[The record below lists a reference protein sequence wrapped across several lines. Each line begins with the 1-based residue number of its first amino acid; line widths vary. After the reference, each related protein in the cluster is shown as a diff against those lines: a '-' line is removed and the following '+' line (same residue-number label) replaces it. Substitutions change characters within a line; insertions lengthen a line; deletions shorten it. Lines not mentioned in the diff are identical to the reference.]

1 MKLPI
6 VRVLGATTLIQAIVT
21 MAALLPSAVAP
32 DLASALAV
40 QTAFIGFQISLVYGA
55 AMITSVI
62 GGTLVRRWGA
72 VRVSQVSLAC
82 CGAGMGIAPLES
94 IAILAVAS
102 ILVGFGYGLINPG
115 SSHLLEKCATS
126 RNRNLLFSIKQTGVP
141 LGGIAAGLIGPSLSV
156 AFSWTWAFAAA
167 GAASLALAVLL
178 QTVRHD
184 WDADRDP
191 LTPLGASPLQ
201 DLRLALQMPVLRN
214 LSLSALCL
222 AALQLC
228 LTSFLVALLVE
239 DLAFGLVAAGV
250 VLSAVQGAGF
260 AGRIFWGWVA
270 DRLSDGLG
278 VLAGLTVLMAVG
290 AVATAS
296 LSPDS
301 EAALINGILIVF
313 GFTAIG
319 WNGVYLA
326 EVARAAPP
334 GRIGSATG
342 GSLVFTFGGVL
353 AGPSAFAL
361 VCGALGSFVTAFA
374 LLSSVAFAGLVF
386 VMLARRAAA
395 RG

>member
-1 MKLPI
+1 M
-6 VRVLGATTLIQAIVT
+6 
-21 MAALLPSAVAP
+21 
-32 DLASALAV
+32 
-40 QTAFIGFQISLVYGA
+40 
-55 AMITSVI
+55 
-62 GGTLVRRWGA
+62 
-72 VRVSQVSLAC
+72 RVSQAALAC
-82 CGAGMGIAPLES
+82 CGTGMGLAPLES
-94 IAILAVAS
+94 IAVLAVAS

-115 SSHLLEKCATS
+115 SSHLLEKCANS
-126 RNRNLLFSIKQTGVP
+126 RNRNLVFSIKQTGVP

-178 QTVRHD
+178 QTVRRD

-191 LTPLGASPLQ
+191 LTPLAASPLQ

-239 DLAFGLVAAGV
+239 DLAFGLVAAGA

-290 AVATAS
+290 ALATAN

-301 EAALINGILIVF
+301 EGALINGILIAF
-313 GFTAIG
+313 GFAAIG

-326 EVARAAPP
+326 EVARAAPS

-374 LLSSVAFAGLVF
+374 TLSVFALAGLFF
-386 VMLARRAAA
+386 VVLARRAAA